1 MIQSK
6 LTLNN
11 LTKGYSL
18 ANNQSLTVLDD
29 ITLTV
34 LPGEFISVIGPS
46 GCGKTT
52 LFNIITGV
60 EEQTFGTI
68 YLDGNLL
75 SQRSGKFGYMLQ
87 QPLLLP
93 WRTVEENLVLG
104 SDIAGISR
112 KISLEKARLLLR
124 KFGLLEF
131 ANQHPQIL
139 SGGMQQ
145 RISLLRTIIFN
156 ESFLLLDEPFGALDR
171 LTRVS
176 LQLWLLGVRKKVK
189 TTTLFIT
196 HDIQEAIL
204 LSDKIIVLSHR
215 PSRILKIV
223 TVPLP
228 YPRNPQQVTSSLAS
242 KIEKELLSILLKE
255 QDL

>member
-6 LTLNN
+6 LVLEN
-11 LTKGYSL
+11 LTKAFSL
-18 ANNQSLTVLDD
+18 ANNQPLTVLDD

-52 LFNIITGV
+52 LFNIIAGI
-60 EEQTFGTI
+60 EEQTSGTI
-68 YLDGNLL
+68 SLDGNVL
-75 SQRSGKFGYMLQ
+75 SKRRGKFGYMLQ

-93 WRTVEENLVLG
+93 WRTVEENLILG
-104 SDIAGISR
+104 SDIRSIPR
-112 KISLEKARLLLR
+112 KIARKKARLLLR
-124 KFGLLEF
+124 QFGLLEF
-131 ANQHPQIL
+131 ANQYPKIL

-145 RISLLRTIIFN
+145 RIALLRTILFN
-156 ESFLLLDEPFGALDR
+156 DSFLLLDEPFGALDR
-171 LTRVS
+171 LTRVA

-189 TTTLFIT
+189 ATTLFIT

-228 YPRNPQQVTSSLAS
+228 YPRNPQQVTSSSAS
-242 KIEKELLSILLKE
+242 KIERALLSILLKE
-255 QDL
+255 QVL